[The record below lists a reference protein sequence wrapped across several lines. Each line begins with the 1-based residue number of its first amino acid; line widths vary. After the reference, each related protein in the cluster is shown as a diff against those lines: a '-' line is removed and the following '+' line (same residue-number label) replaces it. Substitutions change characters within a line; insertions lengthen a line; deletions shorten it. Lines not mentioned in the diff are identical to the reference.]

1 MSGNKNL
8 QIKLPV
14 TNMYTDINSFCFSRS
29 IMSFYRVLYE
39 ASLQTFVVVTR
50 VALREKSAAGS
61 FKFSTQMFELPL
73 NLAWERDVG
82 EDAKMLGIAPL
93 RVFTTSP
100 QLRHFMDCS
109 AVSLVKNLSHW
120 RSSLALSVI
129 FHSQLKTK
137 LFKQHHPDST
147 LTSPHDHHHHRLA
160 PCCLLCLNSRFDMA
174 LEWTGKVGYCGLKSI
189 YRADE

>member
-1 MSGNKNL
+1 
-8 QIKLPV
+8 
-14 TNMYTDINSFCFSRS
+14 
-29 IMSFYRVLYE
+29 MSFYRVLYE

-109 AVSLVKNLSHW
+109 IPWGQKNRIPKESMTV
-120 RSSLALSVI
+120 RSTKSPM
-129 FHSQLKTK
+129 LKA
-137 LFKQHHPDST
+137 F
-147 LTSPHDHHHHRLA
+147 
-160 PCCLLCLNSRFDMA
+160 NM
-174 LEWTGKVGYCGLKSI
+174 W
-189 YRADE
+189 